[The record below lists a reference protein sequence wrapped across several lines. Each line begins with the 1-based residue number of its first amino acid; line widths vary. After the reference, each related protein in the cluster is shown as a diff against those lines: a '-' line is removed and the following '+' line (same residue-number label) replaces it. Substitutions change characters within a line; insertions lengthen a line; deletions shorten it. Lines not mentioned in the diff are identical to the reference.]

1 MGSLSGDVNMS
12 NRRLALLEFDMGWSM
27 WLTEAHLPFH
37 IGRHPD
43 NDLRNSSNCV
53 SRKHC
58 MLDLINDQLCIIDTG
73 SSNGT
78 VLHNQV
84 IQNQEMPLI
93 EKTCVLLSDMMMWIT
108 PCDDQGCLLEY
119 TASNTLNETHSGFDF
134 NHGVCLVDICDS
146 MEKDLDEVNHI
157 SLLLRSTIIGREQ
170 EKLLLLKHMGDGY
183 LAVFDSSLPAVSAA
197 KRLLEWQ
204 ATKND
209 NPYSANIRISLD
221 SGVTHPSHGHDRTGI
236 PICRATRIEKTQVRD
251 IEVPSDNIEK
261 LKRYNRCVLTD
272 SMSKV
277 LDRTIDER
285 YTYIGKRKL
294 KGFPDE
300 MHPIYQYDA

>member
-1 MGSLSGDVNMS
+1 MS

-27 WLTEAHLPFH
+27 WLTEGHLPFH

-58 MLDLINDQLCIIDTG
+58 MLDLIKDQLCIIDTG

-84 IQNQEMPLI
+84 IQNQEMPLV

-108 PCDDQGCLLEY
+108 PCDEQGDLLEQ
-119 TASNTLNETHSGFDF
+119 TATNTLMNTHSEVD
-134 NHGVCLVDICDS
+134 NSHGVCLVDICDS
-146 MEKDLDEVNHI
+146 MEIGLDEVNHI
-157 SLLLRSTIIGREQ
+157 SQLLRATIIGREQ
-170 EKLLLLKHMGDGY
+170 DRLLLLKHMGDGY
-183 LAVFDSSLPAVSAA
+183 LAVFDSSLPAISAA

-204 ATKND
+204 ATKNENHHD
-209 NPYSANIRISLD
+209 ANIRVTLD
-221 SGVTHPSHGHDRTGI
+221 SGITHPSHGHDRTGL
-236 PICRATRIEKTQVRD
+236 PICRAARIEKTQVRD
-251 IEVPSDNIEK
+251 IEIPSDNVSK
-261 LKRYNRCVLTD
+261 LKRYNRCVLTN

-277 LDRTIDER
+277 LDTTVDER
-285 YTYIGKRKL
+285 YTFIGKRKL
-294 KGFPDE
+294 KGFANE
-300 MHPIYQYDA
+300 MHSIFQYNA

>member
-1 MGSLSGDVNMS
+1 MS

-27 WLTEAHLPFH
+27 WLTEGHLPFH

-58 MLDLINDQLCIIDTG
+58 MLDLSNDQLCIIDTG

-84 IQNQEMPLI
+84 IQNQEMPLV

-108 PCDDQGCLLEY
+108 PCDKRGELLER
-119 TASNTLNETHSGFDF
+119 TFGNTLINTQSELDDS
-134 NHGVCLVDICDS
+134 HGVCLVDICDS
-146 MEKDLDEVNHI
+146 MEIGLDEVNHI
-157 SLLLRSTIIGREQ
+157 SQLLRATIIGMEQ

-204 ATKND
+204 ATKSENHHA
-209 NPYSANIRISLD
+209 ANIRVTLD
-221 SGVTHPSHGHDRTGI
+221 SGITHPSYGHDRTGL
-236 PICRATRIEKTQVRD
+236 PICRASRIEKTQVRD
-251 IEVPSDNIEK
+251 IEIPSDNVNK
-261 LKRYNRCVLTD
+261 LKRYNRCVLTN
-272 SMSKV
+272 SMTKV
-277 LDRTIDER
+277 MDNTVDER
-285 YTYIGKRKL
+285 YTFIGKRKL
-294 KGFPDE
+294 KGFADE
-300 MHPIYQYDA
+300 MHAIYQYNA

>member
-1 MGSLSGDVNMS
+1 MS

-58 MLDLINDQLCIIDTG
+58 LLDLRDNELCIIDTG

-84 IQNQEMPLI
+84 LQNQELPLKD
-93 EKTCVLLSDMMMWIT
+93 KTCVLLSDMMIWIT
-108 PCDDQGCLLEY
+108 PCDHQGYLIQEEALKTFTGSHE
-119 TASNTLNETHSGFDF
+119 ALAM

-146 MEKDLDEVNHI
+146 MQIGLDEVNHI
-157 SLLLRSTIIGREQ
+157 SQMLRATIIGREQ

-183 LAVFDSSLPAVSAA
+183 LAVFDSSLPAISAA
-197 KRLLEWQ
+197 KRLLNWQ
-204 ATKND
+204 ATSNE
-209 NPYSANIRISLD
+209 NMFSANIRVSLD
-221 SGVTHPSHGHDRTGI
+221 SGITHPSHGHDRTGL
-236 PICRATRIEKTQVRD
+236 PICRAARIEKTQKRD
-251 IEVPSDNIEK
+251 IEIPGNEIDK
-261 LKRYNRCVLTD
+261 LKPYNRCVLT
-272 SMSKV
+272 SNMSKV
-277 LDRTIDER
+277 LDTTVDER
-285 YTYIGKRKL
+285 YTFIGKRML
-294 KGFPDE
+294 KGFANE
-300 MHPIYQYDA
+300 MHSIYQYNN

>member
-1 MGSLSGDVNMS
+1 MS

-27 WLTEAHLPFH
+27 WLTEGHLPFH

-78 VLHNQV
+78 VLHNEV
-84 IQNQEMPLI
+84 IQNQDKPLL

-108 PCDDQGCLLEY
+108 PCDDKGDLLEQ
-119 TASNTLNETHSGFDF
+119 TAANTLLSTFSELDTS
-134 NHGVCLVDICDS
+134 HGVCLVDICDS
-146 MEKDLDEVNHI
+146 MELGLDEVNHI
-157 SLLLRSTIIGREQ
+157 SQLLRATIIGREQ
-170 EKLLLLKHMGDGY
+170 ERLLLLKHMGDGY

-204 ATKND
+204 ATKNE
-209 NPYSANIRISLD
+209 NNHSANIRVTLD
-221 SGVTHPSHGHDRTGI
+221 SGITHPSHGHDRTGL
-236 PICRATRIEKTQVRD
+236 PICRAARIEKTQVRD
-251 IEVPSDNIEK
+251 IEIPSNNIDK
-261 LKRYNRCVLTD
+261 LKRYNRCVLTR

-277 LDRTIDER
+277 LDATVDER
-285 YTYIGKRKL
+285 YTFIGQRKL
-294 KGFPDE
+294 KGFANE
-300 MHPIYQYDA
+300 MHSIYQYDS